1 MCWLKDLGV
10 SHYDNIAFADLG
22 LLSMLSVAAVKDT
35 SVILFAS
42 AGSLL
47 E

>member
-10 SHYDNIAFADLG
+10 SHHNIAFADLG
-22 LLSMLSVAAVKDT
+22 LLSMLSVAAVEDT